1 MAIYKNISVTASTS
15 TTTLIT
21 KNRDKGDQGNIS
33 KILIANSDDTGNQE
47 PTVDIYLDDG
57 TNQYY
62 IIRDVVIPIGTTLV
76 LDNNVGFNAGVFDLK
91 ASTTIASGTA
101 KLSIIIK

>member
-1 MAIYKNISVTASTS
+1 MAIYQNISVTASTS
-15 TTTLIT
+15 TSTLIA
-21 KNRDKGDQGNIS
+21 KNKSKSDKGNIRS
-33 KILIANSDDTGNQE
+33 ILIANSDDTGNQE

-57 TNQYY
+57 SNQYY
-62 IIRDVVIPIGTTLV
+62 IIRDIVIPIGTALL
-76 LDNNVGFNAGVFDLK
+76 LDDNVAFNNAVFDLK